1 MGEIDSFKQDL
12 GARVKLL
19 RSTFNNKKLTQ
30 DDLADNLASVSR
42 ANLSRIEKGEI
53 MASAI
58 FLKEV
63 SSFFKVPSDWLLT
76 GKDFDIQPTL
86 DIVIQKMIEAFNLL
100 DNDSRNALKTYTAFL
115 LSQKLPDV
123 LEEAL
128 SKTRAPAPDPEP
140 EPVKE
145 EKRVYL
151 PILGTAAA
159 GTPILTEEL
168 LEGFLSV
175 PTAKINKNSFLIR
188 VKGESMIEANIN
200 SGDLVIINPQP
211 TVETGEI
218 ALVKVAGEVT
228 IKKFHLV
235 DFEVRLKPAN
245 CSMKDIVVNDL
256 TKIKV
261 LGKVI
266 GVIPAEEANQNM
278 LHEFNE
284 PNE

>member
-1 MGEIDSFKQDL
+1 MGTFGE
-12 GARVKLL
+12 RVRNRRKEKDITLEKIEEETGI
-19 RSTFNNKKLTQ
+19 SN
-30 DDLADNLASVSR
+30 S
-42 ANLSRIEKGEI
+42 NLSKIERNKISPSLNAAIMISNCLDESLDYLAKG
-53 MASAI
+53 
-58 FLKEV
+58 
-63 SSFFKVPSDWLLT
+63 
-76 GKDFDIQPTL
+76 
-86 DIVIQKMIEAFNLL
+86 IVKYDELNAGQQELIEGYNLL
-100 DNDSRNALKTYTAFL
+100 DENNQHALKAYTAFL
-115 LSQKLPDV
+115 LSQKYLLKEV
-123 LEEAL
+123 LN
-128 SKTRAPAPDPEP
+128 KTRAPEPAPDPEP
-140 EPVKE
+140 EPIKE

-188 VKGESMIEANIN
+188 VKGESMIEAGIN
-200 SGDLVIINPQP
+200 TGDLVIINPQP

-235 DFEVRLKPAN
+235 DSEVRLKPAN

-278 LHEFNE
+278 IHEFNG